1 MFEITIG
8 KVKVTAKDEKELK
21 SKILLYSNKSYSE
34 NMKLYNDAIK
44 KDVKEKET
52 KEVIKETK
60 NIDKN

>member
-8 KVKVTAKDEKELK
+8 KVKVTAKDENELK
-21 SKILLYSNKSYSE
+21 SKIFLYSNKSYSE

-44 KDVKEKET
+44 KDVKEKE
-52 KEVIKETK
+52 VIKETK

>member
-21 SKILLYSNKSYSE
+21 SKIFLYSNKSYSE

-44 KDVKEKET
+44 KDVKEKE
-52 KEVIKETK
+52 VIKETK

>member
-1 MFEITIG
+1 MYQIEIG
-8 KVKVTAKDEKELK
+8 KIKITAKDEKELK
-21 SKILLYSNKSYSE
+21 SKIFLYSNKSYSE

-44 KDVKEKET
+44 KEVKQ

>member
-8 KVKVTAKDEKELK
+8 KVKVTAKDENELK
-21 SKILLYSNKSYSE
+21 SKIFLYSNKSYSE

-44 KDVKEKET
+44 KDVKEKE
-52 KEVIKETK
+52 VIKGTK